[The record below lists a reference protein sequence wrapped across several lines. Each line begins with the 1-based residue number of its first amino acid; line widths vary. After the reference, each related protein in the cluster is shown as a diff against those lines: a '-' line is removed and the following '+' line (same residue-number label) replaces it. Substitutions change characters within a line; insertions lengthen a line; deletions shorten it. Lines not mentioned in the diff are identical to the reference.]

1 MVAFICIAP
10 NISTVSAQTTYVL
23 SRVIVISL
31 DGARPDAILQANTP
45 NMHMLAER
53 GTASW
58 TAQTVYPSVTNIG
71 HASML
76 TGLSVEQH
84 GVNHNDS
91 FVFPCPSLPIETP
104 TFLTLAQQAGYSTA
118 IVVGKERL
126 CYFRQLEETDYTFA
140 REGDRSVVDRVLEL
154 IDGGYQVIFAQFPN
168 PDYFGHS
175 TGWMSPVYLSEM
187 SRTDAQIGRILTRL
201 DELGLTDETLIIIT
215 ADHGGHLS
223 EHGSDMPEDMTI
235 PFIIAGPGVQ
245 SGAVLG
251 DVSVMDTAA
260 TVLWALGID
269 APQGMTGRALLQAF
283 APIAVS

>member
-1 MVAFICIAP
+1 MPIRQRLISALCAMVALICIAP
-10 NISTVSAQTTYVL
+10 NISTVSAQTTFVL

-104 TFLTLAQQAGYSTA
+104 TFLTLAQQAAYSTA

-154 IDGGYQVIFAQFPN
+154 
-168 PDYFGHS
+168 
-175 TGWMSPVYLSEM
+175 
-187 SRTDAQIGRILTRL
+187 
-201 DELGLTDETLIIIT
+201 
-215 ADHGGHLS
+215 
-223 EHGSDMPEDMTI
+223 
-235 PFIIAGPGVQ
+235 
-245 SGAVLG
+245 
-251 DVSVMDTAA
+251 
-260 TVLWALGID
+260 
-269 APQGMTGRALLQAF
+269 
-283 APIAVS
+283 